1 MGTWTLCACL
11 NNAAVWMIMT
21 KSQGGLAY
29 LLFFLVLGSAHA
41 LSLEGIIGDQ
51 TPPQYP
57 IIDLHV
63 PERASSS
70 AVSSSEKNQ
79 AADQNIEEQAA
90 LDNLNSQMDAQ
101 HSLMIHTMQSLAAKI
116 EELANMADRA
126 VAR

>member
-29 LLFFLVLGSAHA
+29 LLYFLVLSSAHA

-57 IIDLHV
+57 IIDVHV
-63 PERASSS
+63 PEP
-70 AVSSSEKNQ
+70 AVSSLEKNK
-79 AADQNIEEQAA
+79 AADQNIEEQAG
-90 LDNLNSQMDAQ
+90 LDNLKSQMDAQ
-101 HSLMIHTMQSLAAKI
+101 HSLLIHTMQSLAAKI